1 MFTYLQRADLLTQCI
16 KWFSLDLASGYA
28 SEAVEKIA
36 KANRLADMFGQNG
49 SSTNGPFGSI
59 SMSQSSYHGSNNPGI
74 FSGMQQKGPFGQQN
88 QGSSSFM
95 QGNSS
100 FTQGTSPFGQ
110 NIGGS
115 IGNPQCSTGLFGQ
128 QNTNIFNTQQQQQ
141 NNPFN
146 QLQTNPFAQN
156 RLPEMQYNPQVVEGM
171 KGPVIEQ
178 MGQALMPLASFC
190 RVMELTRRFLSTCSG
205 WALR

>member
-1 MFTYLQRADLLTQCI
+1 
-16 KWFSLDLASGYA
+16 
-28 SEAVEKIA
+28 
-36 KANRLADMFGQNG
+36 
-49 SSTNGPFGSI
+49 
-59 SMSQSSYHGSNNPGI
+59 
-74 FSGMQQKGPFGQQN
+74 
-88 QGSSSFM
+88 M

-115 IGNPQCSTGLFGQ
+115 IGNPQGNTGLFGQ

-146 QLQTNPFAQN
+146 QLQTTPFAQN
-156 RLPEMQYNPQVVEGM
+156 RLPEVQYNPQVVEGM

-178 MGQALMPLASFC
+178 MGQALMQGKMYPLLG
-190 RVMELTRRFLSTCSG
+190 EFLQSYGIDEKVLEHLFRMGLEIT
-205 WALR
+205 